1 MSWDVSQSTLRRFF
15 STEAMAHVFSD
26 RARIQAMLDVEA
38 ALARAQASLG
48 IVPEAAAAAIA
59 EAAWTD
65 QFDADELSEG
75 MLKSGSLAIPL
86 AKALTRVVAAT
97 DEEAARWV
105 HWGATSQDII
115 DTGTVLQM
123 REAMTLLD
131 EQIDVVAD
139 RLAALAQAHIA
150 TPMVARSLMTHAVPT
165 TLGLKIAGWLSALT
179 RSKLVLTGAR
189 PRILAL
195 QFGGA
200 GGNLAALAPHG
211 MALSAAL
218 AEELGLAEPELP
230 WHSQRDRIAEIG
242 AILAILTGNL
252 GKMGRDLALMAQTE
266 VGEFREPSGDGR
278 GGSSAM
284 PHKANPIGCGRMI
297 AAAKRAPGLAAALLG
312 GMDQEHER
320 GLGGW
325 HAEWEVLPDLFH
337 LASAA
342 LEAAGSL
349 ATEGHFDVDRMRLN
363 LGMTGGLV
371 MAEAVSI
378 ALGRKLGKAA
388 AHRLIEAASRQAVAE
403 GRPLKDC
410 LAGAS
415 EIAAHFTEPDFAAL
429 FVAENHLGAA
439 STFTNRAVDA
449 WRSQKKTGAPMANW
463 LNGDAHG

>member
-1 MSWDVSQSTLRRFF
+1 M
-15 STEAMAHVFSD
+15 
-26 RARIQAMLDVEA
+26 
-38 ALARAQASLG
+38 
-48 IVPEAAAAAIA
+48 PEAAAAAIA

-86 AKALTRVVAAT
+86 VKALTGVVAAT

-139 RLAALAQAHIA
+139 RLAALAQARIA

-179 RSKLVLTGAR
+179 RAGKLALTGAR

-242 AILAILTGNL
+242 AVLAILTGNL

-266 VGEFREPSGDGR
+266 VGEFSEPSGDGR

-284 PHKANPIGCGRMI
+284 PHKANPVGCGRMI

-349 ATEGHFDVDRMRLN
+349 ATRDISTWIGC
-363 LGMTGGLV
+363 G
-371 MAEAVSI
+371 SI
-378 ALGRKLGKAA
+378 SA
-388 AHRLIEAASRQAVAE
+388 
-403 GRPLKDC
+403 
-410 LAGAS
+410 
-415 EIAAHFTEPDFAAL
+415 
-429 FVAENHLGAA
+429 
-439 STFTNRAVDA
+439 
-449 WRSQKKTGAPMANW
+449 
-463 LNGDAHG
+463 